1 VQLIQ
6 GLEAIEYPQKGSV
19 VTIGNFDGFH
29 LGHRQLVQKT
39 VQEGRILGLK
49 SIVLTFFPH
58 PMQVL
63 KSQETFFRLFDEED
77 QVHVLTDLGIEAL
90 VIQPF
95 TIDFSKL
102 SPQVFIRDYLIK
114 YLNPKILVLGY
125 DFQFGSDRS
134 GDLHLLEKICA
145 EHNISLVII
154 PPQKQNDEKISS
166 SQVREWVL
174 RGEVDKVQEILLR
187 PFYLKGIVISGE
199 TRGQKELVRTANLKT
214 KTKTKTFPKKGVYI
228 SQVLWKGQSYPSV
241 TNVGFNPTFE
251 SSNGKDAI
259 LKIETHLL
267 DVSLDLYDQEIKVEF
282 LKFIREEQKFESSQ
296 KLKEQ
301 ILKDISIARSYF
313 EKKI

>member
-1 VQLIQ
+1 MQLIQ

-102 SPQVFIRDYLIK
+102 SP
-114 YLNPKILVLGY
+114 
-125 DFQFGSDRS
+125 
-134 GDLHLLEKICA
+134 H
-145 EHNISLVII
+145 
-154 PPQKQNDEKISS
+154 
-166 SQVREWVL
+166 
-174 RGEVDKVQEILLR
+174 
-187 PFYLKGIVISGE
+187 
-199 TRGQKELVRTANLKT
+199 
-214 KTKTKTFPKKGVYI
+214 
-228 SQVLWKGQSYPSV
+228 
-241 TNVGFNPTFE
+241 
-251 SSNGKDAI
+251 
-259 LKIETHLL
+259 
-267 DVSLDLYDQEIKVEF
+267 
-282 LKFIREEQKFESSQ
+282 
-296 KLKEQ
+296 
-301 ILKDISIARSYF
+301 
-313 EKKI
+313 